1 MTEQPIYTFCLYTT
15 TQGHWKIRD
24 RYRATVESF
33 QSQVLSHADPYYIA
47 SIKESP
53 GDRETTLNMIEWLT
67 EKGFNVDAAVGEFS
81 HGHESHQIEYLKD
94 MERLNPAITT
104 EYVLHM
110 EDDWLFKTYTNQSI
124 SFYID
129 MAIKLL
135 RDRPEIMQVR
145 IPRFSDEPAR
155 INRLLAKHG
164 INTRAERMDD
174 CFWTSGDWS
183 NNPYVART
191 RDIRAALTFVKNS
204 NLPKHSEHGLGRA
217 MAALGWCELPFAFF
231 DPSIIRCGHIG
242 TPIGQEDD
250 LSKPLFAN

>member
-1 MTEQPIYTFCLYTT
+1 MTEDPRYTFCLYTT

-33 QSQVLSHADPYYIA
+33 QSQVLPHADPYYVA
-47 SIKESP
+47 SIKQSP
-53 GDRETTLNMIEWLT
+53 GDAEFCNGMADWLSDR
-67 EKGFNVDAAVGEFS
+67 GFTVSAQEGEFS
-81 HGHESHQIEYLKD
+81 HGHESHQIQYLLD
-94 MERLNPAITT
+94 LERLNSFVHT
-104 EYVLHM
+104 EFLFSC
-110 EDDWLFKTYTNQSI
+110 EDDWLFKTQDNQSI
-124 SFYID
+124 SLYID

-155 INRLLAKHG
+155 INGLLAKHG

-174 CFWTSGDWS
+174 HFWRSGDWS

-242 TPIGQEDD
+242 TPVGEEDD

>member
-1 MTEQPIYTFCLYTT
+1 MTEDPRYTFCLYAT

-33 QSQVLSHADPYYIA
+33 QSQVLPHHGPCYLA

-53 GDRETTLNMIEWLT
+53 GDDCGVMAGWLLDR
-67 EKGFNVDAAVGEFS
+67 GFTVSAQQGSFT
-81 HGHESHQIEYLKD
+81 HGHESHQLEYLRD
-94 MERLNPAITT
+94 VERLNPLIKT
-104 EYVLHM
+104 EFLYHS
-110 EDDWLFKTYTNQSI
+110 EDDWIARPHDGQSL
-124 SFYID
+124 SLYID

-145 IPRFSDEPAR
+145 IPRFSDEPTR

-174 CFWTSGDWS
+174 YFWRSGDWS
-183 NNPYVART
+183 NNPYVSRT

-242 TPIGQEDD
+242 TPVGEEDD
-250 LSKPLFAN
+250 LSKPLLAN

>member
-1 MTEQPIYTFCLYTT
+1 MTEDPRYTFCLYTT
-15 TQGHWKIRD
+15 TQGHWKIRY

-33 QSQVLSHADPYYIA
+33 QSQLLPQTDPHYVA
-47 SIKESP
+47 SIKQSP
-53 GDRETTLNMIEWLT
+53 GDEQFASDMIQWLFDRKFTTSA
-67 EKGFNVDAAVGEFS
+67 KQGSFS
-81 HGHESHQIEYLKD
+81 HGHESHQVQYLQD
-94 MERLNPAITT
+94 MERLNSFATT

-110 EDDWLFKTYTNQSI
+110 EDDWLIGGFKGTFLNL
-124 SFYID
+124 YID

-135 RDRPEIMQVR
+135 RDRPDIMQVR

-155 INRLLAKHG
+155 INGLLAKHG
-164 INTRAERMDD
+164 INTRAERMDGH
-174 CFWTSGDWS
+174 FWRSGDWS

-217 MAALGWCELPFAFF
+217 MAMLGWSELPFAFF

-242 TPIGQEDD
+242 TPIGEEDD
-250 LSKPLFAN
+250 LSKPLLAN